1 MYWVITLCAGTEAG
15 SKLLTCAADTRARA
29 AEGDEIRASG
39 TCGLKKGF
47 LDAAPKKKKNASGS
61 SDDIEVIRP
70 KEKPKPKG
78 KIDGF
83 EIPQHSI
90 DVTGSQVGDVL
101 QMGQKSPDEWMTPE
115 LLEAIMREPDLL
127 VAMQDPKMQQMIAEV
142 GANPSAMEKYKS
154 DKKLMKFYQTY
165 IRLASSFFQKNQ
177 TGK

>member
-1 MYWVITLCAGTEAG
+1 VA
-15 SKLLTCAADTRARA
+15 
-29 AEGDEIRASG
+29 
-39 TCGLKKGF
+39 
-47 LDAAPKKKKNASGS
+47 
-61 SDDIEVIRP
+61 
-70 KEKPKPKG
+70 
-78 KIDGF
+78 
-83 EIPQHSI
+83 

>member
-1 MYWVITLCAGTEAG
+1 
-15 SKLLTCAADTRARA
+15 LLTCAADTRARA

-90 DVTGSQVGDVL
+90 
-101 QMGQKSPDEWMTPE
+101 
-115 LLEAIMREPDLL
+115 
-127 VAMQDPKMQQMIAEV
+127 
-142 GANPSAMEKYKS
+142 GASDHGPSWWC
-154 DKKLMKFYQTY
+154 
-165 IRLASSFFQKNQ
+165 
-177 TGK
+177 